1 MKRSKV
7 TNVTNPKPLQGCFQT
22 FRKYLVVQATFRW
35 DKPKN
40 LDTGHV
46 YVLGLKICSKR
57 LSDTCIVS
65 PQSVST
71 PTWNSHAGRIFSVRT
86 RLPSPQFSKSEI
98 FYFSHL
104 DAATLEITPPRL
116 GRSLAWA
123 VLYSCTKTG
132 AASNSAKTNLSN
144 FQLLQRPA
152 PQRSQLLGR
161 EPKKER
167 EG

>member
-7 TNVTNPKPLQGCFQT
+7 TNVTNRKPLQGCFQT
-22 FRKYLVVQATFRW
+22 FRKYLRFQATFRS

-46 YVLGLKICSKR
+46 YVLGLEICSER

-65 PQSVST
+65 PQSVSA
-71 PTWNSHAGRIFSVRT
+71 PTWKGHAGRASACGPGYLRLKGVFQKVRFLIFDT
-86 RLPSPQFSKSEI
+86 WTL
-98 FYFSHL
+98 HL
-104 DAATLEITPPRL
+104 QPPHL
-116 GRSLAWA
+116 GRSQTWA
-123 VLYSCTKTG
+123 VLYNCTKTR
-132 AASNSAKTNLSN
+132 AVSNSVQPNFSN

-152 PQRSQLLGR
+152 PPRSQLLGR
-161 EPKKER
+161 EPKKQR